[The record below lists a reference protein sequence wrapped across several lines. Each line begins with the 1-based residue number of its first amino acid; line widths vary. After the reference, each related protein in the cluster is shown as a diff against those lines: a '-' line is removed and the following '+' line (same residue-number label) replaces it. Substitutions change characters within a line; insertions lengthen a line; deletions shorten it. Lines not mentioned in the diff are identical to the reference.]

1 MAASS
6 TKPPRKRAAPA
17 DASRVDRETR
27 KRTPPK
33 AAATPRRPRKPVPM
47 GTQLDRAVAAWVAA
61 GLVDGTGWQGRPLIE
76 APLPDGPD
84 VELDLERV
92 ERVLKFF
99 LLLRQIIGRW
109 SGRRFVLLDWQ
120 VRYLVAPVFGI
131 VDKRTRR
138 RVIRTVWFE
147 IPRKNGK
154 STLCSGL
161 ALYLFAAD
169 REPGAQVYTAAGDR
183 GQAGIV
189 FGPCR
194 DMAAGSP
201 ELKRALGSG
210 IRRHYLEHPR
220 TKSILRALSS
230 DGARQHGLN
239 VHAAIVDEV
248 HVHKSPDLIDAL
260 ETGTGSREQP
270 LVVFI
275 TTADDGADGSIYSTK
290 REYLEGCASGTITD
304 RSFYGVV
311 FGADASADGFDPFAE
326 ATIRAANPGAD
337 ITVLMEYLTGKAE
350 EARQSPAQLNRYLRL
365 HLNVRTK
372 QSVRWLPLDRWDAAA
387 GELDLDV
394 AFRGRPTYGGLDLSS
409 TTDFTAFAFLTPI
422 PPEDRPAPAGTDD
435 VADEVLEEVVEE
447 AAGGELEQLVRV
459 AAARGYYAHVM
470 HWIPEERAVELERR
484 TGVPLIRWR
493 EEGWLRFTEGNVVD
507 YAQVRADI
515 HAEAELLGAVLV
527 EVAFDP
533 WNAAETVNELA
544 NEGLKMVPLRQG
556 YASLSSPA
564 KELERLVMGST
575 AELPLIVHG
584 GNPILRWMADNVEV
598 TTDPGGNIKPTK
610 PDRRKSAKRIDGIAA
625 IVNALARA
633 MLRPPP
639 RKPRRAVGFH

>member
-1 MAASS
+1 MATSS
-6 TKPPRKRAAPA
+6 TRSTPRKAPA
-17 DASRVDRETR
+17 KKAAAKKPAG
-27 KRTPPK
+27 KRTPAK
-33 AAATPRRPRKPVPM
+33 GSATPRRPRRPVPM
-47 GTQLDRAVAAWVAA
+47 AEQLDRAVKRWVAA
-61 GLVDGTGWQGRPLIE
+61 GLVEPTGWKGRPLVE

-99 LLLRQIIGRW
+99 LLLRQLIGRW

-120 VRYLVAPVFGI
+120 VRYLVGPVFGI
-131 VDKRTRR
+131 VDRETRR
-138 RVIRTVWFE
+138 RIIRTVWFE

-154 STLCSGL
+154 STLCSGI

-169 REPGAQVYTAAGDR
+169 REPGAQVYAAAGDR

-201 ELKRALGSG
+201 ELARALGKG

-220 TKSILRALSS
+220 TGSILRALSS

-239 VHAAIVDEV
+239 IHGAIVDEV

-275 TTADDGADGSIYSTK
+275 TTADEGADGSVYATK
-290 REYLEGCASGTITD
+290 REYLEGIASGTIVD

-311 FGADASADGFDPFAE
+311 FGVDATAEGFDPFSLD
-326 ATIRAANPGAD
+326 TLRAANPGAG
-337 ITVLMEYLTGKAE
+337 ITVLEDYLVAKAE

-387 GELDLDV
+387 GELNLDV
-394 AFRGRPTYGGLDLSS
+394 AFAGRNTYGGLDLSS

-422 PPEDRPAPAGTDD
+422 PPEDRPELDLGED
-435 VADEVLEEVVEE
+435 EVVEDVVE
-447 AAGGELEQLVRV
+447 EGADGEELELQRIAAAG
-459 AAARGYYAHVM
+459 GYYAHVL

-484 TGVPLIRWR
+484 TGVPLHRWR
-493 EEGWLRFTEGNVVD
+493 DEGWLRFTEGNVVD
-507 YAQVRADI
+507 YAQVRHDI

-544 NEGLKMVPLRQG
+544 NEGLTMVPLRQG
-556 YASLSSPA
+556 YASLSSPS

-575 AELPLIVHG
+575 VDVPLLVHG
-584 GNPILRWMADNVEV
+584 GNPVLRWMADNVEV
-598 TTDPGGNIKPTK
+598 VTDPNGNIRPTK

-639 RKPRRAVGFH
+639 RKPRRAVGFG